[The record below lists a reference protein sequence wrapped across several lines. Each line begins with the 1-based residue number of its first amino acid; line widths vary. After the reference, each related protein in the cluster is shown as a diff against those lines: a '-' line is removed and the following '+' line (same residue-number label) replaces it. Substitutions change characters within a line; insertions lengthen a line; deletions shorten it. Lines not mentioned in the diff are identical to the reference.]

1 MPPPLIDLSINNN
14 YYDWYEMPARDNF
27 HDIVRKSLSREGW
40 KITNDPYF
48 MRYGDTEFYIDLGAE
63 KVLAAEKEGRKIA
76 VEIKSF
82 LADSVTYQ
90 FHAALGQFVNYRD
103 VLEET
108 EPDRTLYL
116 AVPADVYGSFFG
128 SRFGQLAI
136 RKNRL
141 RLIVC
146 NIGKEEIE
154 EWKN

>member
-1 MPPPLIDLSINNN
+1 
-14 YYDWYEMPARDNF
+14 MPARDNF
-27 HDIVRKSLSREGW
+27 HNIIRKSLIREGW
-40 KITNDPYF
+40 EITHDPYF

-63 KVLAAEKEGRKIA
+63 RILAAEKEGRKIA

-82 LADSVTYQ
+82 LADSVTYE

-103 VLEET
+103 VLEEI
-108 EPDRTLYL
+108 EPDRILYL
-116 AVPADVYGSFFG
+116 AVPADIYRSFFG
-128 SRFGQLAI
+128 SRFGQLSM

-146 NIGKEEIE
+146 NIGKKEIE